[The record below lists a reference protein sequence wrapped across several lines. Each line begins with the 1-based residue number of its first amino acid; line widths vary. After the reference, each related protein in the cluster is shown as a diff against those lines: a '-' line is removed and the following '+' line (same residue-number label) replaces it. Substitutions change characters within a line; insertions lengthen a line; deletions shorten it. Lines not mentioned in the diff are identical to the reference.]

1 MQKNVLYKK
10 MPFEIKRFPKV
21 SKEFDHQFNHPKMSW
36 YCQDKTPTDPTLH
49 YKYWKYINYVN
60 ETVHREDVGGVLPEL
75 AFPDIVKV
83 VDF

>member
-1 MQKNVLYKK
+1 
-10 MPFEIKRFPKV
+10 
-21 SKEFDHQFNHPKMSW
+21 MSW

-49 YKYWKYINYVN
+49 YKYWKYIDYVN
-60 ETVHREDVGGVLPEL
+60 EKVHREDVGGVLPDL